1 MYAIFNNPMYLI
13 PILIV
18 NFSDWQNWN
27 EESLDYEDEKI
38 LEKRRQL
45 LQREL
50 AKEKDSDNEVKSA
63 NKPPKIQ
70 PDHERF
76 SSKFL
81 NFSGLEFCFAVF
93 KKKLYINHKK
103 TYSFF
108 FLFLPN

>member
-1 MYAIFNNPMYLI
+1 MYLI

-50 AKEKDSDNEVKSA
+50 AKEKDSDNEAKSA
-63 NKPPKIQ
+63 NKPPKAQ

-76 SSKFL
+76 SSKFFRDL
-81 NFSGLEFCFAVF
+81 NFV
-93 KKKLYINHKK
+93 LY
-103 TYSFF
+103 
-108 FLFLPN
+108 

>member
-1 MYAIFNNPMYLI
+1 MRVAYTPRVPFHLNLCTYAIFNNPMYLI

-45 LQREL
+45 LQRDL

-93 KKKLYINHKK
+93 
-103 TYSFF
+103 F
-108 FLFLPN
+108 